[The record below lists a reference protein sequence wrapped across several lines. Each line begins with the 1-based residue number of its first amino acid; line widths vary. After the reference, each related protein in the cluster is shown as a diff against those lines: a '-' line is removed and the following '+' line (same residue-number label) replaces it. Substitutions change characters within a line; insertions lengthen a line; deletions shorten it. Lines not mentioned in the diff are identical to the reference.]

1 MIKQNL
7 KLSFDML
14 NYYVKYTNYIQKKR
28 KDITYK
34 EPKFSD
40 YCFCVQFS
48 KSDMDLFENAVY
60 NLMECGVNG
69 IDYYIKIKA
78 ICNESENMKHYIFNL
93 DGTFI
98 IFTVQNKSIISIKSI
113 TSL

>member
-1 MIKQNL
+1 MSIEYDIISYMIKQNL

-14 NYYVKYTNYIQKKR
+14 NYHVEYTNYVQKKVLNFA
-28 KDITYK
+28 YK

-69 IDYYIKIKA
+69 IDYYIKA
-78 ICNESENMKHYIFNL
+78 ICNESENMKHCIFHL

-98 IFTVQNKSIISIKSI
+98 IFTVQTNQ
-113 TSL
+113 